1 MEGFKAQKSEPPTSE
16 KNEDV
21 FLVLNVNLFCNL
33 GLENWQ
39 FSLKVFV
46 PNFKI
51 FFKMLI
57 RPLYVK
63 RFKSS
68 DQFVFSTVDCYRF

>member
-46 PNFKI
+46 PTSN
-51 FFKMLI
+51 
-57 RPLYVK
+57 LYVK
-63 RFKSS
+63 QFKSA
-68 DQFVFSTVDCYRF
+68 DLFVFSTLLQILRL